1 MNKLLLILLIFTQS
15 LMATPKD
22 KTVGFG
28 VMVAT
33 CGICEKRQKELEEQT
48 LKEQDD
54 PLLQNEPNDSIE
66 SLETEAR
73 NTKTP
78 LPQSVISQIAQ
89 SFYPKTKTN
98 NTK

>member
-1 MNKLLLILLIFTQS
+1 
-15 LMATPKD
+15 MATPKD
-22 KTVGFG
+22 KTDSQGFG
-28 VMVAT
+28 VVAT
-33 CGICEKRQKELEEQT
+33 CSICEKRKKELEEQAQ
-48 LKEQDD
+48 KEQDD
-54 PLLQNEPNDSIE
+54 PILQNEPNDSIE

-89 SFYPKTKTN
+89 SFYPKAKAN